1 MQGARPKPRL
11 KMKFTHR
18 YTIDF
23 DQDLWAEL
31 VEASEDAPKA
41 FVIKAVKNQIAR
53 SLLEQKGS

>member
-1 MQGARPKPRL
+1 
-11 KMKFTHR
+11 MKFTHR

-23 DQDLWAEL
+23 DQDLWEDL